1 MREKNLTTFSQ
12 AVELNDPKVAMK
24 GLSFWERLD
33 YMAQNYPN
41 KLVLVVDDATY
52 TYEMLNKGIRE
63 VARELANTAQIDISQ
78 ADRGQANSEKSH
90 SRQANSAQAN
100 NRIEYIRSD
109 SVWQQFVQWLGAMKA
124 KRLPILCHPD
134 LSDERLAQLQ
144 AKYGFTIDRSVN
156 PKADFGVLTSGTTG
170 LPKILWRPL
179 ASWVDFFEAQNKIFK
194 IDFGTIIFQQG
205 SLSFTG
211 NFNTLVSVIYE
222 GGTVVTSAHMS
233 PRTWLTLSEQYEV
246 THWYL
251 LPTKLRLVTAVLQD
265 TLQSLRMIFTG
276 SQTLDAKL
284 LHKLKA
290 KQPHTEFILYYGAS
304 ELNYITYCS
313 SEEWLAEPNTV
324 GYPFPG
330 VTVTVGVDSFIYVDT
345 PYGIEGLTLPFT
357 VEDTGYIS
365 DSGRLIFTGR
375 KQAMINR
382 GGYKLSIP
390 YLESRLLA
398 IDGITAGAV
407 IGVPDELRGEQPVAF
422 LVKNSNTP
430 IQDIVGAISERL
442 LTKERPKDI
451 IWLDELPLTACS
463 KVDIVRL
470 KQLYLQSVVKH
481 ENNI

>member
-1 MREKNLTTFSQ
+1 MSKNDTWSPVEPVSESSILSTPQLSGLT
-12 AVELNDPKVAMK
+12 
-24 GLSFWERLD
+24 FWQRLD
-33 YMAQNYPN
+33 YLAVNYPN
-41 KLVLVVDDATY
+41 KPAIVVDDAVY
-52 TYEMLNKGIRE
+52 TYEMLNKAIAE
-63 VARELANTAQIDISQ
+63 TAQQSVKGSSI
-78 ADRGQANSEKSH
+78 N
-90 SRQANSAQAN
+90 
-100 NRIEYIRSD
+100 YIRSG
-109 SVWQQFVQWLGAMKA
+109 SVWTQLTKWIGAMKA
-124 KRLPILCHPD
+124 GQLPILCHPD
-134 LSDERLAQLQ
+134 LSDERMTQLQ
-144 AKYGFTIDRSVN
+144 AKYGFVIDRKVN

-179 ASWVDFFEAQNKIFK
+179 PSWVDFFKAQNEIFK
-194 IDFGTIIFQQG
+194 IDFDTIIFLQG

-211 NFNTLVSVIYE
+211 NLNTLVSVIYE
-222 GGTVVTSAHMS
+222 GGTVITASHMS
-233 PRTWLTLSEQYEV
+233 PRTWLTLSEKWSV

-251 LPTKLRLVTAVLQD
+251 LPTKLRLVTAVWQD
-265 TLQSLRMIFTG
+265 NLPKLRMIFTG

-284 LHKLKA
+284 FHKLKA
-290 KQPHTEFILYYGAS
+290 LQPATEFILYYGAS
-304 ELNYITYCS
+304 ELNYISYCS
-313 SEEWLAEPNTV
+313 GEEWLAEPNTV

-330 VTVTVGVDSFIYVDT
+330 VRVTVGDDGFIYVDT

-398 IDGITAGAV
+398 IDGVTAGAV

-422 LVKNSNTP
+422 LVKSENAA

-470 KQLYLQSVVKH
+470 KQLYGQSLVKH

>member
-1 MREKNLTTFSQ
+1 MREKTLTPPSQVADLNLSKNAMSQ
-12 AVELNDPKVAMK
+12 AAMLKSPKLAVSQEAVLNSPKLAMR

-41 KLVLVVDDATY
+41 KPVLVVDDAVY
-52 TYEMLNKGIRE
+52 TYAMLNKAIRE
-63 VARELANTAQIDISQ
+63 ATQEFANTVQIDISQ
-78 ADRGQANSEKSH
+78 ADRGQVNSEQPNSE
-90 SRQANSAQAN
+90 QANSAQAN

-179 ASWVDFFEAQNKIFK
+179 ASWVDFFDAQNKIFK

-265 TLQSLRMIFTG
+265 TVQSLRMILRDPKRWMLNCCI
-276 SQTLDAKL
+276 SLKL
-284 LHKLKA
+284 
-290 KQPHTEFILYYGAS
+290 
-304 ELNYITYCS
+304 N
-313 SEEWLAEPNTV
+313 
-324 GYPFPG
+324 
-330 VTVTVGVDSFIYVDT
+330 
-345 PYGIEGLTLPFT
+345 
-357 VEDTGYIS
+357 
-365 DSGRLIFTGR
+365 
-375 KQAMINR
+375 NR
-382 GGYKLSIP
+382 IRNLFS
-390 YLESRLLA
+390 
-398 IDGITAGAV
+398 ITA
-407 IGVPDELRGEQPVAF
+407 PV
-422 LVKNSNTP
+422 N
-430 IQDIVGAISERL
+430 
-442 LTKERPKDI
+442 
-451 IWLDELPLTACS
+451 
-463 KVDIVRL
+463 
-470 KQLYLQSVVKH
+470 
-481 ENNI
+481 

>member
-1 MREKNLTTFSQ
+1 M
-12 AVELNDPKVAMK
+12 
-24 GLSFWERLD
+24 
-33 YMAQNYPN
+33 
-41 KLVLVVDDATY
+41 
-52 TYEMLNKGIRE
+52 
-63 VARELANTAQIDISQ
+63 
-78 ADRGQANSEKSH
+78 
-90 SRQANSAQAN
+90 
-100 NRIEYIRSD
+100 
-109 SVWQQFVQWLGAMKA
+109 
-124 KRLPILCHPD
+124 
-134 LSDERLAQLQ
+134 
-144 AKYGFTIDRSVN
+144 
-156 PKADFGVLTSGTTG
+156 
-170 LPKILWRPL
+170 
-179 ASWVDFFEAQNKIFK
+179 
-194 IDFGTIIFQQG
+194 
-205 SLSFTG
+205 
-211 NFNTLVSVIYE
+211 
-222 GGTVVTSAHMS
+222 VTSAHMS

-313 SEEWLAEPNTV
+313 GEEWLAEPNTV

>member
-1 MREKNLTTFSQ
+1 MTDMDTAERLAMTGVGNLSESTNLPGSPDMRGLT
-12 AVELNDPKVAMK
+12 
-24 GLSFWERLD
+24 FWARLD
-33 YMAQNYPN
+33 YLAAHYPH
-41 KLVLVVDDATY
+41 KPAMVVDDAVY
-52 TYEMLNKGIRE
+52 TYVMLNEAIAD
-63 VARELANTAQIDISQ
+63 VARQINENFRP
-78 ADRGQANSEKSH
+78 ATDRAT
-90 SRQANSAQAN
+90 
-100 NRIEYIRSD
+100 ITYIRTD
-109 SVWQQFVQWLGAMKA
+109 SVWSQLTAWLGAMKA
-124 KRLPILCHPD
+124 GQLPILCHPD
-134 LSDERLAQLQ
+134 LSDERMAQLQ
-144 AKYGFTIDRSVN
+144 TKYGCTIDRDVN
-156 PKADFGVLTSGTTG
+156 PQAEFGVLTSGTTG
-170 LPKILWRPL
+170 LPKILWRALP
-179 ASWVDFFEAQNKIFK
+179 SWVDFFKAQNEIFK
-194 IDFGTIIFQQG
+194 IDFDTIIFLQG

-211 NFNTLVSVIYE
+211 NLNTLVSVIYE
-222 GGTVVTSAHMS
+222 GGTVITASHMS
-233 PRTWLTLSEQYEV
+233 PRRWLALSEKWSV

-251 LPTKLRLVTAVLQD
+251 LPTKLRLVTAVWHD
-265 TLQSLRMIFTG
+265 TLPSLRMIFTG

-284 LHKLKA
+284 LHKLQA
-290 KQPHTEFILYYGAS
+290 LQPVTEFILYYGAS
-304 ELNYITYCS
+304 ELNYISYCS
-313 SEEWLAEPNTV
+313 GWEWMAEPNTV

-330 VTVTVGVDSFIYVDT
+330 VNVTVGNDGFIYVDT

-398 IDGITAGAV
+398 IEGVTAGAV

-422 LVKNSNTP
+422 LVKNENAT

-470 KQLYLQSVVKH
+470 KQLYRQTLR
-481 ENNI
+481 